1 MRYLRA
7 LVKHL
12 LVRLALPVVD
22 VVARR
27 RRRRRVLER
36 LPASPLRA
44 TRGDIL
50 GDPRWYPLDFPPRS
64 HSALRP
70 LVHGDE
76 YFGDLCAELGK
87 ARQRVTIAGWC
98 LTPQMPLLRH
108 DQQGIATSIVADLLR
123 QTSQRAEVYV
133 LLWEGAPAF
142 FEPTTRTVRETRDLL
157 LSMAPRVR
165 CVLDGTAPF
174 SHDEHQKAV
183 TIDGRVGYVGGIDL
197 TTYAG
202 DRWDIA
208 RHPLRFGPS
217 WHDVQMRVEGEA
229 VPDIE
234 ENFCQRWNEVTG
246 ERLRPLPATVSEQM
260 NTPVQV
266 LRTIPRDFYRFAPEG
281 IYGIASAYLH
291 AIARAERF
299 IYLENQYLWAPE
311 IVDALIAAMNRP
323 HDGQFRIVMV
333 LPAKA
338 FTGKY
343 DNDEHVRK
351 LQDADGGRGIF
362 AAYCPYSSGPALG
375 PTGYHYLPV
384 YVHAKV
390 GIIDDSWLT
399 VGSANLN
406 DRGLRTDAEMNVQS
420 ISPEVARKLRVHLW
434 ADHLH
439 MDPAE
444 VERQDAV
451 SMIDTTWKR
460 TADRVTEA
468 IHSRSVPPGG
478 SIAHYMPGKSPGS
491 WILDGLQMLTLE
503 H

>member
-1 MRYLRA
+1 MHYLNA
-7 LVKHL
+7 LWKHL
-12 LVRLALPVVD
+12 LVRLSLPVVD
-22 VVARR
+22 LFARR
-27 RRRRRVLER
+27 RRRRPVAEHLPE
-36 LPASPLRA
+36 PAS
-44 TRGDIL
+44 RGAPGDPL
-50 GDPRWYPLDFPPRS
+50 GDSRWYPLDFPPRP

-70 LVHGDE
+70 LVHGDT
-76 YFGDLCAELGK
+76 YFGDLCAELAR

-98 LTPQMPLLRH
+98 LTPQMSLLRH
-108 DQQGIATSIVADLLR
+108 DREGIATSIVADLLR
-123 QTSQRAEVYV
+123 ETSERAEVYV
-133 LLWEGAPAF
+133 LLWEGAPALF
-142 FEPTTRTVRETRDLL
+142 QPTAKTVRETRDLL
-157 LSMAPRVR
+157 LSLAPRVR
-165 CVLDGTAPF
+165 CVLDGAAPF

-202 DRWDIA
+202 DRWDTS

-217 WHDVQMRVEGEA
+217 WHDVQMRIEGEA
-229 VPDIE
+229 VRDVE
-234 ENFCQRWNEVTG
+234 ENFCQRWNATTG
-246 ERLRPLPATVSEQM
+246 EHLEPLPSVVTEQM

-266 LRTIPRDFYRFAPEG
+266 VRTIPRGFYPFAPEG
-281 IYGIASAYLH
+281 IHGIVYAYLH

-299 IYLENQYLWAPE
+299 IYLENQYLWSPE
-311 IVDALIAAMNRP
+311 IVDALIAAMNRQHAGP
-323 HDGQFRIVMV
+323 FRIVIV

-338 FTGKY
+338 YTGKY
-343 DNDEHVRK
+343 DNDEHVRR
-351 LQDADGGRGIF
+351 LQEADAGRGIF

-390 GIIDDSWLT
+390 GIIDDAWLT

-406 DRGLRTDAEMNVQS
+406 RRGLGTDAEMNVQS
-420 ISPEVARKLRVHLW
+420 IAPEVARNLRVHLW

-439 MDPAE
+439 MKPSE
-444 VERQDAV
+444 VEREDPIA
-451 SMIDTTWKR
+451 MIDTVWKK

-478 SIAHYMPGKSPGS
+478 SVAHYMPGKSPGS
-491 WILDGLQMLTLE
+491 WILDGIQMLTLE